1 MLKRHNNPIPLIK
14 HFAGVILRVKRPAVK
29 VLLTRG
35 AAFLKIK
42 KGVELAR
49 KSRQPCAFCFMY
61 LLLDLFHPVLRD
73 PAAGFETAP
82 ALGGAGAA
90 AFFNN
95 RIAQRVF
102 DLP

>member
-1 MLKRHNNPIPLIK
+1 MVDKS
-14 HFAGVILRVKRPAVK
+14 VKRPAVI
-29 VLLTRG
+29 VLSTQG
-35 AAFLKIK
+35 VVFLKIK
-42 KGVELAR
+42 KGAEPAR
-49 KSRQPCAFCFMY
+49 RFRQPCAFCFMY